1 MKKKIGIWL
10 DFSEANLISPD
21 GNVTTILSE
30 IEHQK
35 PKGGSRSKAPWGP
48 MDKISES
55 KYLSRRLQQEAHFFN
70 RIMEA
75 LPFGQELYIFG
86 PAEAKVNFQKAL
98 EANKAKAFRILG
110 LETADAMTENQKV
123 AKVRDFFGVEAPN
136 TTV

>member
-1 MKKKIGIWL
+1 MKNKIGIWL
-10 DFSEANLISPD
+10 DFSEANLINPD
-21 GNVTTILSE
+21 GKVTTILSE

-55 KYLSRRLQQEAHFFN
+55 KYLSRRLQQEADFFN

-86 PAEAKVNFQKAL
+86 PAEAKVNFKKAL
-98 EANKAKAFRILG
+98 EANKAKAFRVLA
-110 LETADAMTENQKV
+110 LETADTMTENQKV
-123 AKVRDFFGVEAPN
+123 AKVRDFFDTQSSNAEI
-136 TTV
+136 